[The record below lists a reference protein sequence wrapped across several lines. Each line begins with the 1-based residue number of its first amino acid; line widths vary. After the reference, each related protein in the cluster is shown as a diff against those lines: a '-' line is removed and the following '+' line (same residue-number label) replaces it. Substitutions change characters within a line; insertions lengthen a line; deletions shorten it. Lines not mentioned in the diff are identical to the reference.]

1 MGSLPGEFFVIG
13 QIVRTHAECAYTRVI
28 GQGDGDGRGLAALG
42 ALQVDEVTD
51 GGQVR
56 GIFGERGAQR
66 SLESVR
72 AVRIEQLDEA
82 AGERTEICAA

>member
-13 QIVRTHAECAYTRVI
+13 KIMWTDVECAYARVI

-42 ALQVDEVTD
+42 AMQIDEVTD
-51 GGQVR
+51 GGKVR
-56 GIFGERGAQR
+56 GILGERGEER
-66 SLESVR
+66 SLEGCG

-82 AGERTEICAA
+82 AGERAQVRAA